1 MENDRQLQKKAL
13 TYLKGI
19 YPSRCD
25 VKTLAVEMDAVPIH
39 LLRNL
44 TYLREHDLVTGSFSV
59 NRDALAPSMVGIT
72 AKGIDFIEEDGGLSA
87 ILGVVTVRLHAD
99 TVRDLLLAQIEEA
112 DAESSVKEQLKATV
126 NNLPAK
132 GLEALVTRLASE
144 GITRLPNAVQWLQTF
159 ISGAV

>member
-1 MENDRQLQKKAL
+1 MENDRELQKKTL

-19 YPSRCD
+19 YPGRCD
-25 VKTLAVEMDAVPIH
+25 VKQLAVEMHAVGAH

-59 NRDALAPSMVGIT
+59 SRDPRQLSLVGIT
-72 AKGIDFIEEDGGLSA
+72 AKGIDFIEADGGLSA

-99 TVRDLLLAQIEEA
+99 TVRDLILAQIEAA

-126 NNLPAK
+126 TNLPAK
-132 GLEALVTRLASE
+132 GLEAMVTRLAQE
-144 GITRLPNAVQWLQTF
+144 GLTRLPNAMHWLQAFVSSAT
-159 ISGAV
+159 

>member
-1 MENDRQLQKKAL
+1 
-13 TYLKGI
+13 
-19 YPSRCD
+19 
-25 VKTLAVEMDAVPIH
+25 
-39 LLRNL
+39 
-44 TYLREHDLVTGSFSV
+44 
-59 NRDALAPSMVGIT
+59 MVGIT